1 MASAPQLKDEDD
13 KLEFDF
19 ERICVLYG
27 NTITGYIGMAA
38 AAVCMAYL
46 ISTMSTI
53 NYAIYWF
60 LGLFVAY
67 LPRVFM
73 SRYFN
78 ARVETGVI
86 DKTNAAPWE
95 NYFSLASIPPF
106 VVFASAVFMPYGE
119 YELVSLMYYSTV
131 SLALIAGGILTY
143 STSLPAILLFLHVA
157 ILPLI
162 VRIFMVDEPIALI
175 TGVTLVVAYILL
187 IRLIPAQHR
196 VLLENIGLKIEN
208 RSQSLTDPLTNLSN
222 RRRLQLHMEN
232 LIPASIRRQDPFS
245 IILLDV
251 DYFKQYNDTHG
262 HNAGDEALVKVSN
275 ILKECSRDQ
284 DLVVRYGGEEFLL
297 VLPSTNVEA
306 ATILVERISKTIREQ
321 TDVTISAGLAM
332 HSPEIDF
339 KELVRQADVKLYS
352 AKTGGRDRYVA

>member
-1 MASAPQLKDEDD
+1 MANGPQLKDDDD

-19 ERICVLYG
+19 ERICVLYS
-27 NTITGYIGMAA
+27 NTATGYIGMAA

-46 ISTMSTI
+46 ISTMSSTES
-53 NYAIYWF
+53 AVYWF
-60 LGLFVAY
+60 VGLMVAY
-67 LPRVFM
+67 LPRVLM
-73 SRYFN
+73 SRHFN
-78 ARVETGVI
+78 SRIENGEI

-95 NYFSLASIPPF
+95 NYFALASIPPF
-106 VVFASAVFMPYGE
+106 VVFATAVFMPYGE
-119 YELVSLMYYSTV
+119 NELISLMYYSTV

-162 VRIFMVDEPIALI
+162 ARIFLVDDPIAMI
-175 TGVTLVVAYILL
+175 IGVTLVVAYILL
-187 IRLIPAQHR
+187 IRLIPTQHK

-232 LIPASIRRQDPFS
+232 LIPASIRRNDPFS

-275 ILKECSRDQ
+275 ILKDCSRDQ

-306 ATILVERISKTIREQ
+306 ATILVERISKAIREQ
-321 TDVTISAGLAM
+321 TEVTISAGLAM
-332 HSPEIDF
+332 HSPDIDF